1 MEDINLEQTKF
12 NSDNELKSYL
22 GSLVLEYASQM
33 NEIEKDIFDKS
44 EVEPKKD
51 FFLEFKQRYLPV
63 FETYCSDKQRVYGGQ
78 ANSFGYPTKYD
89 GIEMFVQQEVTLKN
103 SNRAEVYFR
112 TENSFE
118 AEYLFVLERKKGLW
132 RIDNAK
138 VRWYNETKWDS
149 MIL

>member
-1 MEDINLEQTKF
+1 MLGNNSAYIGGESYTFSFF
-12 NSDNELKSYL
+12 NRIDYK
-22 GSLVLEYASQM
+22 
-33 NEIEKDIFDKS
+33 
-44 EVEPKKD
+44 
-51 FFLEFKQRYLPV
+51 FKQRYLPI

-112 TENSFE
+112 TQNSFE
-118 AEYLFVLERKKGLW
+118 AEYLFVLVRKKGLW
-132 RIDNAK
+132 RIDSAK